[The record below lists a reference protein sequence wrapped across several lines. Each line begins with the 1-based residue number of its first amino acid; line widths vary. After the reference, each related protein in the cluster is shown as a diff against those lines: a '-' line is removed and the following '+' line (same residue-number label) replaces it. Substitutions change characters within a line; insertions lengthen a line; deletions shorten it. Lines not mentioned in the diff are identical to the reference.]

1 MGKSVPVLGQNMC
14 EGSGMKK
21 RVAHLRG
28 KRKMSGVEHKDG
40 IHRGKIV

>member
-1 MGKSVPVLGQNMC
+1 
-14 EGSGMKK
+14 MKK